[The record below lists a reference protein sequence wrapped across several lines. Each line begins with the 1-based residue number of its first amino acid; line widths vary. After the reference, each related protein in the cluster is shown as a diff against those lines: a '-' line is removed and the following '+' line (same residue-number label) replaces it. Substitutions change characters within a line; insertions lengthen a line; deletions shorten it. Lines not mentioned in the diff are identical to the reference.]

1 MSRGRAGKARKLL
14 PQKSGWEV
22 LGLPGIKEYSDLGS
36 CFINVFFTIIGKLYF
51 IFYELFC

>member
-51 IFYELFC
+51 VFYELFC